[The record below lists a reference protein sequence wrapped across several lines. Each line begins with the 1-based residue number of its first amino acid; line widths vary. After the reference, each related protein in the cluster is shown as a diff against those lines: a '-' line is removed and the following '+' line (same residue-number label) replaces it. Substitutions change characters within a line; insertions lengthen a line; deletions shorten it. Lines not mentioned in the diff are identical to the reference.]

1 MRIIA
6 TFVLLSKCLW
16 SIILLRKFRRTLRS
30 FFTRYYRVLGIDTIL
45 SILDN
50 KIEVIFF
57 LFRFEMSFHFLFK
70 LCIFWVFMF
79 FLAKIFSFCSW
90 FTVRIL
96 LYLCHL
102 KWLWIFYICYLN
114 RHAVTHLR
122 CNYLLLFNKRF
133 FIALYLKR

>member
-6 TFVLLSKCLW
+6 AFVLLRKCLW
-16 SIILLRKFRRTLRS
+16 SIVLLGQFRRTLRS
-30 FFTRYYRVLGIDTIL
+30 FFTRYYIVLGIDTIL

-50 KIEVIFF
+50 KIGVIFF
-57 LFRFEMSFHFLFK
+57 LFRFEMSFHFLLK

-79 FLAKIFSFCSW
+79 FLTKTFSFCSW

-96 LYLCHL
+96 FYTYPL
-102 KWLWIFYICYLN
+102 KWLWIFYIWYLN

-122 CNYLLLFNKRF
+122 CNYLFLSNKRF